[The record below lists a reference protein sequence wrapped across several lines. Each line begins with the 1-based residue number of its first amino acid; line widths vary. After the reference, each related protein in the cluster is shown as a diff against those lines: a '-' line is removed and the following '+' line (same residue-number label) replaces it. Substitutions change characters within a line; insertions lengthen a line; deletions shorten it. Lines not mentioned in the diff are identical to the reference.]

1 MPARSRPRSAAV
13 AASAAAVLLAAV
25 LTGCSDDSSPEGPG
39 SASATE
45 SAQSTKS
52 TGPSPGPE
60 ASVGGIGHIHGLGVN
75 PGDGRLYVATHR
87 GVIAVD
93 DDGSAERVGDTADYM
108 GFTVAGKDT
117 FLGSGHPAEGSGDH
131 ANRGLIR
138 STDAGKTWTSL
149 SLAGKSD
156 FHSLEEVDGTIYGY
170 DSTAGLLRVSE
181 DGKKWDE
188 RAELAALDIAVSPE
202 DPGTVLAT
210 TRSGVARSTDGGKT
224 FGGGNEPVLTHLSW
238 AEGDAL
244 YGIAPDGVVH
254 RSTDGGKSWKK
265 AGTTPGGQAQA
276 LTAVDA
282 ERVLAATQSGVYE
295 SRDGGKS
302 FTRRL
307 AMSED

>member
-1 MPARSRPRSAAV
+1 MPARSRPRSAAA
-13 AASAAAVLLAAV
+13 AASAAAILLAAV
-25 LTGCSDDSSPEGPG
+25 LTGCSDDSSPDEHG
-39 SASATE
+39 SAS
-45 SAQSTKS
+45 SAES
-52 TGPSPGPE
+52 TGSAGHSHGPE
-60 ASVGGIGHIHGLGVN
+60 ASVGEISHIHGLGVN

-156 FHSLEEVDGTIYGY
+156 FHALEEVDGTIYGY

-181 DGKKWDE
+181 NGKKWDE

-210 TRSGVARSTDGGKT
+210 TQSGVARSTDGGKT
-224 FGGGNEPVLTHLSW
+224 FGDGSEPVLTHLSW
-238 AEGDAL
+238 AEGGAL

-254 RSTDGGKSWKK
+254 RSADGGESWKK
-265 AGTTPGGQAQA
+265 AGTVPGGQPQA

-282 ERVLAATQSGVYE
+282 DRVLAATGSGVHE

-307 AMSED
+307 AVSEE

>member
-25 LTGCSDDSSPEGPG
+25 LTGCSDDSSPEGRG
-39 SASATE
+39 SASSTE
-45 SAQSTKS
+45 SPSSAESA
-52 TGPSPGPE
+52 GSPGPE
-60 ASVGGIGHIHGLGVN
+60 TSVGGIGHIHGLGVN

-156 FHSLEEVDGTIYGY
+156 FHALEEVDGTIYGY

-181 DGKKWDE
+181 DGKTWDE
-188 RAELAALDIAVSPE
+188 RAQLAALDIAVSPE

-224 FGGGNEPVLTHLSW
+224 FGDGSEPVLTHLSW
-238 AEGDAL
+238 AEGGAL

-265 AGTTPGGQAQA
+265 AGTVPGGQAQA
-276 LTAVDA
+276 LTAVGAD
-282 ERVLAATQSGVYE
+282 RVLAATGSGVYE

-307 AMSED
+307 AVAEG